1 MTAETTTASPTAA
14 AAAIAAKRRPT
25 MEEILASPRSTF
37 VDVKGMDW
45 TPSKFPGVKVKV
57 LYDDPKT
64 GLLTV
69 YSLMEPGSFI
79 PLHTHTAIEQTF
91 VLEGSLEDEQG
102 AATAGNFVWRPA
114 GNTHI
119 AHAPNGCLSV
129 SFFTQPNKFFDD
141 VPWFNDLAKK

>member
-1 MTAETTTASPTAA
+1 MTAEAIAATAA
-14 AAAIAAKRRPT
+14 AAAIVAKRRPT

-37 VDVKGMDW
+37 VDVNAMDW

-57 LYDDPKT
+57 LYDDPAT

-69 YSLMEPGSFI
+69 FSRMEPGSFI

-102 AATAGNFVWRPA
+102 AVTAGNFVWRPA

-129 SFFTQPNKFFDD
+129 SFFTKPNQFFDD
-141 VPWFNDLAKK
+141 VPWFNDLDKK